1 MDAPLPNLRLHR
13 CLPLGLLCALCAC
26 TGAGTPGAP
35 RPEAEH
41 FTLANLQQLG
51 CTVTATPKRTRHKI
65 PLMGEVDGYGVTST
79 SACATHLISLLQPM
93 TYEDAVWEGAR
104 TAAGNFAKEHGFER
118 ESYEGRLGEYSEIEV
133 FSHGGTPVGFEY
145 NVQARG
151 TLHSVIVLSDSIA
164 PDAAFEA
171 VLKTKL

>member
-1 MDAPLPNLRLHR
+1 MSYVSLRTFLPLTL
-13 CLPLGLLCALCAC
+13 LGLLSAC
-26 TGAGTPGAP
+26 DGGGTATPSAP
-35 RPEAEH
+35 RPESEH
-41 FTLANLQQLG
+41 FTLADLQQLG
-51 CTVTATPKRTRHKI
+51 CTVAATPKRNVRKI

-79 SACATHLISLLQPM
+79 SACATQLVSLLQPI

-104 TAAGNFAKEHGFER
+104 TAAGNVADERGFER

-133 FSHGGTPVGFEY
+133 FSHNGKPVGFEY

>member
-1 MDAPLPNLRLHR
+1 MPNLRLHR

-26 TGAGTPGAP
+26 TGAGTHGAA

-51 CTVTATPKRTRHKI
+51 CTVTATPKRTLHKI

-104 TAAGNFAKEHGFER
+104 TAAANFAKEHGFER
-118 ESYEGRLGEYSEIEV
+118 ESYEGRRGV
-133 FSHGGTPVGFEY
+133 QPRRHAGGLR
-145 NVQARG
+145 VQRTG
-151 TLHSVIVLSDSIA
+151 PGH
-164 PDAAFEA
+164 AAFGNRALRPHCAGGGVEDH
-171 VLKTKL
+171 VVGREPD